1 MWEGLMPK
9 QPKCGL
15 ILEQRS
21 KSSSEVV
28 RLNQNMLDV
37 ISLSANRYHVSWPCV
52 VVNAACPIT
61 LSFLAGQALFHQ
73 LSSLPLTPSR
83 QKHHH

>member
-1 MWEGLMPK
+1 MLK

-15 ILEQRS
+15 MLEQRS
-21 KSSSEVV
+21 KRSLKVI

-37 ISLSANRYHVSWPCV
+37 IRVPANHYHVSWPCV

-61 LSFLAGQALFHQ
+61 LSLLAGKTLFHQ
-73 LSSLPLTPSR
+73 LSSLPLTSSR